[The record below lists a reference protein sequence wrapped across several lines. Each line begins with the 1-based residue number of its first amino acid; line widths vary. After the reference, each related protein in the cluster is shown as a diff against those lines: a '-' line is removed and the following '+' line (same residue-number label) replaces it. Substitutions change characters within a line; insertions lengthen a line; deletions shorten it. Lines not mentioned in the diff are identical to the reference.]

1 MKTCSSV
8 GARPFTV
15 FTPTLPCRRL
25 DPLTADVLA
34 IDWRNFALHSYFR
47 CTRLVALLCDFRCT
61 HPFLKEIWRA
71 IDKPQSCDELQFK
84 LESLGN
90 KEKFCLVWN
99 MFYRN
104 AADEQTIINTQ
115 EVTTPKKSTVYPP
128 PPSRHLQEFATS
140 LIGSIFDILEW
151 WETGES

>member
-1 MKTCSSV
+1 MHYRLLC
-8 GARPFTV
+8 
-15 FTPTLPCRRL
+15 LLLLWPCRRL

-115 EVTTPKKSTVYPP
+115 EVTTPQKSTVSPPPIPP
-128 PPSRHLQEFATS
+128 PPRVCHKPYR
-140 LIGSIFDILEW
+140 
-151 WETGES
+151 

>member
-1 MKTCSSV
+1 M
-8 GARPFTV
+8 
-15 FTPTLPCRRL
+15 
-25 DPLTADVLA
+25 
-34 IDWRNFALHSYFR
+34 
-47 CTRLVALLCDFRCT
+47 
-61 HPFLKEIWRA
+61 WRA

-115 EVTTPKKSTVYPP
+115 EVTTPQKSTVFPP
-128 PPSRHLQEFATS
+128 LPSRHLQEFATS

-151 WETGES
+151 